1 MGELRYPRWQ
11 QTYHDALLELN
22 PQKLVQRVSQA
33 ETAVLSR
40 LQEIRFRSDSCLEV
54 QAIEDAING
63 LRVLKNETVIFKSS
77 QIASDNHNTIG
88 PESDQHPNNFRT

>member
-40 LQEIRFRSDSCLEV
+40 LQEIRFRSDSCLGGTSHRRRDQWLACSE
-54 QAIEDAING
+54 
-63 LRVLKNETVIFKSS
+63 NETVIFKSS